1 MLSLSQQLS
10 QDIISRAKETK
21 NLANDQ
27 GGLEMPFNLSGKLPG
42 AKPNP
47 DVGYIARAMGKGAVE
62 RGLEGLLQKKS
73 PKGGSETSP
82 AQPHNSNHL
91 SLRKKRKKVLRRTSS
106 VGSKNGSESKALLE
120 YYTGKIEAL
129 RRNDFHPPSP

>member
-27 GGLEMPFNLSGKLPG
+27 RGLEMPFNLSGKLPG

-82 AQPHNSNHL
+82 AQQQP
-91 SLRKKRKKVLRRTSS
+91 
-106 VGSKNGSESKALLE
+106 SESQEKKKKSPQEDILRGLKE
-120 YYTGKIEAL
+120 RFGK
-129 RRNDFHPPSP
+129 